1 MRGQKANIL
10 KQSTELTPKQ
20 KAFAEILVSNWGH
33 ITKQAAAEKA
43 GYKVTNSTGSKLTNE
58 TINPHIFVDT

>member
-20 KAFAEILVSNWGH
+20 KAFAEILVANWGH
-33 ITKQAAAEKA
+33 ITK
-43 GYKVTNSTGSKLTNE
+43 TSSS
-58 TINPHIFVDT
+58 

>member
-20 KAFAEILVSNWGH
+20 KAFAEILVANWGH

-43 GYKVTNSTGSKLTNE
+43 GYKVTNSTGSKLTN
-58 TINPHIFVDT
+58 